1 MTMDS
6 EMQIYTVNEYLINK
20 VKFEMPKEA
29 LKAIMVDRELDDGID
44 LASCDKDKVRLA
56 YADMLKWFVLGASK
70 VNNTSDSD
78 NGWTHSGGGYDM
90 SDEDRSELK
99 AEANAIYKELEPE
112 SMLKKKTTFRIT
124 SHGVKRANFSPWG
137 HPLPH
142 IIGG

>member
-1 MTMDS
+1 MIMDS

-20 VKFEMPKEA
+20 VKFEMPREA
-29 LKAIMVDRELDDGID
+29 LKAIMVDRELEDGID

-99 AEANAIYKELEPE
+99 AEANAIYKELEPS
-112 SMLKKKTTFRIT
+112 SMLKKKSTFRIT